1 MQGYCHMK
9 LHEYR
14 PAVSSFEKALQI
26 HPGLEGV
33 RKYIEILKAGADQ
46 QEGGPGGDLP

>member
-1 MQGYCHMK
+1 MK

-14 PAVSSFEKALQI
+14 PAVSSFQKALQI

-33 RKYIEILKAGADQ
+33 RRYVEVLKAGADQ
-46 QEGGPGGDLP
+46 QENDL